1 MTAPTKPPATLPKR
15 LGYFALM
22 LAGVGTMLL
31 AAGGDTAQNKR
42 IVTYSGLAFVVLG
55 TALLVVAGGLD
66 WHRRV
71 FGRREPEPEA
81 DTITQTDDVPSGAGA
96 DVEGEELT
104 HTERA
109 LIKWLRTNDVPPDVV
124 ATAIREIL
132 ERRLGR

>member
-71 FGRREPEPEA
+71 FGRREPEPEPET
-81 DTITQTDDVPSGAGA
+81 DTPTEDVPTGA